1 MKMHIGFLLIDELF
15 FAKYLTIL
23 NSLYYRER
31 TKKLYWN
38 YVGFLNSIR
47 MKKIQQSYL
56 VFLQFIILTI
66 EFCDLFFIN
75 F

>member
-1 MKMHIGFLLIDELF
+1 MKMHIEVLLIDELF

-38 YVGFLNSIR
+38 YVGFFEFNKDEENPTSLFGVPSI
-47 MKKIQQSYL
+47 YN
-56 VFLQFIILTI
+56 
-66 EFCDLFFIN
+66 IN
-75 F
+75 N